1 MVDTGSDNI
10 LKAKLSLL
18 KGLLFS
24 KLLTLQ
30 WLSFQGKGTTFCF
43 SQPGGLEAT
52 SPGAAG
58 APGAALGVERA
69 VHTTLMTENPNQEPW
84 RQHRC

>member
-18 KGLLFS
+18 KGLFFTKLF
-24 KLLTLQ
+24 TLQ

-43 SQPGGLEAT
+43 KESAWWPGGHLPRGSRGSGEGSA
-52 SPGAAG
+52 
-58 APGAALGVERA
+58 
-69 VHTTLMTENPNQEPW
+69 HNPDD
-84 RQHRC
+84 